1 MKPPQNKN
9 KANKTKNPNKV
20 KQKIMSKYPKPVKSC
35 AFKDALSQRAYIGED
50 WLAVLFHPQ
59 ILSRL

>member
-20 KQKIMSKYPKPVKSC
+20 KQKIMSKYPKPVKSWV
-35 AFKDALSQRAYIGED
+35 FKDALSQRAYVGED
-50 WLAVLFHPQ
+50 
-59 ILSRL
+59 